1 MSGPLLQVSEIRA
14 ETPLIRRIRLVAPQ
28 GGTLAPLASGA
39 HLQFMLPGVADRR
52 CYSIVQ
58 LTAAE
63 ATDPAPTAWWIAV
76 RREEASRGGSAFM
89 HQLKVGDTIA
99 TNEPRNEFP
108 LHAATA
114 GEAPTVLIAGG
125 IGVTPLASH
134 AAALKAAGR
143 PFALHYSSR
152 SRDQLAMVDEL
163 QALCGDAL
171 HLHADDDAATRLDLA
186 VLLKTLKPSQH
197 LYVCGPKGM
206 LDAAIALAT
215 QQGWPK
221 DHVHVELFVEAGT
234 LSGDQPFEVELRQS
248 GKVLQVPANKTILEV
263 MEEAGLDPMFDCRRG
278 ECGVCQ
284 ATVLEGIPD
293 HRDYVLS
300 DEERASGKLIQICIS
315 RAKSPRLVLDL

>member
-1 MSGPLLQVSEIRA
+1 MTTQTWTVSDVRV
-14 ETPLIRRIRLVAPQ
+14 ETPLIHRIGLVAPR
-28 GGTLAPLASGA
+28 GEALPPLASGA
-39 HLQFMLPGVADRR
+39 HLQVMVPGLPERR
-52 CYSIVQ
+52 CYSIVH
-58 LTAAE
+58 LTVAE
-63 ATDPAPTAWWIAV
+63 SLDPAPRTHWIAV
-76 RREEASRGGSAFM
+76 RREEPSRGGSVWM
-89 HQLKVGDTIA
+89 HQLKAGDAVTVG
-99 TNEPRNEFP
+99 EPRNEFP
-108 LHAATA
+108 LHAAHA
-114 GEAPTVLIAGG
+114 GDGPTVLIAGG
-125 IGVTPLASH
+125 VGITPIASH
-134 AAALKAAGR
+134 AAALTAQAR

-186 VLLKTLKPSQH
+186 ALLKTLKPSQH

-206 LDAAIALAT
+206 IDAAIALAT

-221 DHVHVELFVEAGT
+221 NHIHVELFVEAAT